1 LLFPTRRCPD
11 KEQFDCFDFVLSF
24 VNPNFLETIPMKYD
38 LTEKKAWITP
48 GIEEA
53 PVQATEARQWT
64 TWSEWTGP
72 ITGKTRG
79 IGGAEPDGSDQPGG
93 PS

>member
-1 LLFPTRRCPD
+1 LFFPERRCPD
-11 KEQFDCFDFVLSF
+11 KEQFDCFYFTFSF

-38 LTEKKAWITP
+38 LTEKKVWITP

-53 PVQATEARQWT
+53 SVQTTEARQQAWFT
-64 TWSEWTGP
+64 EGTYPRRPNAGE
-72 ITGKTRG
+72 
-79 IGGAEPDGSDQPGG
+79 EPEEVGG